1 MLNLV
6 VTPVDAG
13 IDVPRQISVR
23 GAVPGE
29 KVAISAS
36 TVRQGVRWTSY
47 AEFVAD
53 DRGCVELAK
62 QVPDSEDSTYDVADA
77 MGLIWSQL
85 PQVDTA
91 REVFNQS
98 VFDPLVTTIG
108 VRSGVNDVS
117 TTLIQRVATAGV
129 TRIEVEEDGV
139 YGVLFLPE
147 RAASCPAI
155 MVLGGSE
162 GGVQEHQAALY
173 ASHGYAAL
181 ALGYFR
187 VPGRS
192 DYISHTDLE
201 YFQQALAW
209 LRMRV
214 QPLNDFVAISGF
226 SRGAELA
233 LLLAATYPQA
243 VSAVIAFAP
252 SAFVHSSQSAAD
264 PDEGREAPAWFVQG
278 EPLCHLWQ
286 NNRHASWEAFDSSV
300 PHRHELAIQ
309 TALQDIAAMDAARI
323 PVEHIQG
330 PVLLLSGTDD
340 GVWPASRF
348 CQMVVDRLA
357 ARAEPALVQWINTP
371 HAGHAIRFPYV
382 PTSQSTYLHPIS
394 RLLCTTG
401 GQPYA
406 DAWAGRESWSAV
418 LAFLRTVSR

>member
-6 VTPVDAG
+6 VAPADAG
-13 IDVPRQISVR
+13 IDVPRQISIR

-29 KVAISAS
+29 TVAISAS
-36 TVRQGVRWTSY
+36 TVRRGVRWTSY

-53 DRGCVELAK
+53 DRGYVELAK
-62 QVPDSEDSTYDVADA
+62 QVPESEDSTYDVADA

-85 PQVDTA
+85 PQVEMA

-117 TTLIQRVATAGV
+117 ATLIQRVAAAGV
-129 TRIEVEEDGV
+129 KRIEVEEDGV

-147 RAASCPAI
+147 GALPCPAV

-209 LRMRV
+209 LRTRV

-252 SAFVHSSQSAAD
+252 SAFVHSSQNAAD
-264 PDEGREAPAWFVQG
+264 PDEGREAPAWLLQG

-286 NNRHASWEAFDSSV
+286 NNSHASWDAFDSSV

-323 PVEHIQG
+323 PVERIQG
-330 PVLLLSGTDD
+330 PVLLSSGTDD

-357 ARAEPALVQWINTP
+357 SRAEPALVKWINTP

-406 DAWAGRESWSAV
+406 DAWAGRESWAAV
-418 LAFLRTVSR
+418 LEFLRTVSQ